1 MNRDIN
7 VTANLEMPAPLIVVD
22 AQARDIAVRQN
33 IATNGRWFCAML
45 FMACIRLGLM
55 RLSLLAAL
63 PVGLSVIVDQLPA
76 GVLRGLLSAVA
87 YGVTVAAALLLLIVL
102 IILG

>member
-1 MNRDIN
+1 MYDDRQPTCRLSTDSQS
-7 VTANLEMPAPLIVVD
+7 VK
-22 AQARDIAVRQN
+22 IALHQN
-33 IATNGRWFCAML
+33 IATNGRWFCLML
-45 FMACIRLGLM
+45 FLMCIRLGLM
-55 RLSLLAAL
+55 RLALLSAL

-76 GVLRGLLSAVA
+76 GALRSFLSAVV